1 MNNPLNPLTA
11 YSSAALNRVEV
22 MVRAAVRTRA
32 GVDDGIDIEV
42 ENFANELRA
51 EVQHREI
58 ESGEI
63 YVSTEN
69 GGEDLR

>member
-1 MNNPLNPLTA
+1 VNNPLNPLTA
-11 YSSAALNRVEV
+11 YSSACLNRVEGIL
-22 MVRAAVRTRA
+22 R
-32 GVDDGIDIEV
+32 DGLRHGAEDVIDIEL